1 MRRVVVVV
9 ACVVGVLWL
18 APVSPAARAAPGPVQ
33 AVVGSAASG
42 ATGGRSVLADFNA
55 DTYADLAVG
64 VPFED
69 TSGVDTDD
77 GGVNVIYGSA
87 SGLSATGT
95 PDQLWGQ
102 GSPSVEGTPEEDDN
116 YGQALATGD
125 FNGDDY
131 PDLAV
136 GVPGESAA
144 GVEDGG
150 VSIIYGW
157 WSGLSATAIPDQLI
171 GQDNLNVDGVAESY
185 DHFGE
190 SLAAGD
196 FNLDGYADLAIGVPE
211 EDNDIGFVNVIYGS
225 VNGLSPTAVV
235 LDQYWSQGHPDVEGT
250 PNSGDDFGESLATGH
265 FNADGYA
272 DLAIGVSGEDYR
284 SGVVNVIYGSATGL
298 SATAIPDQIWGQGS
312 PNVEGNPQNDE
323 TFGWRVAAGDFG
335 GSGANDDLAVGVP
348 FDAGFEGAVNVIYGS
363 ASGLSATATPDQL
376 WSQGSLNVE
385 GGAEFGDWFGW
396 SLTVADFGGSIHADL
411 AVGVPFE
418 DTVGPSSEDGGV
430 NVIYGSATGLSAT
443 ATPDQLWGQDTP
455 DVEDT
460 AEYND
465 SFGESL
471 AAGDFN
477 GDGDADL
484 AVGVRDE
491 SVAHSDDGAVNVI
504 YGSAAGL
511 SATTVPDQLW
521 YQGKPDVEGNPEGG
535 DQFGWSLAS
544 T

>member
-1 MRRVVVVV
+1 MEMRRVVVVV

-18 APVSPAARAAPGPVQ
+18 APVSPAARATAGPIQ
-33 AVVGSAASG
+33 AVAGAAASG
-42 ATGGRSVLADFNA
+42 GAMGGRNVLADFNA

-64 VPFED
+64 VPLED
-69 TSGVDTDD
+69 NSSGV
-77 GGVNVIYGSA
+77 VNVIYGSA
-87 SGLSATGT
+87 SGLSATDT
-95 PDQLWGQ
+95 PDQIWGQ
-102 GSPSVEGTPEEDDN
+102 GSPSVEGNPEADDK
-116 YGQALATGD
+116 YGSSLATGD

-131 PDLAV
+131 PDLAI
-136 GVPGESAA
+136 GVPKESAA
-144 GVEDGG
+144 GTEDGG

-157 WSGLSATAIPDQLI
+157 WSGLSATAIPDQFI
-171 GQDNLNVDGVAESY
+171 GQDNLNVEGLAESY

-190 SLAAGD
+190 SLAGGD

-211 EDNDIGFVNVIYGS
+211 EDGDVGVVNVIYGS
-225 VNGLSPTAVV
+225 VNGLSPTAAV
-235 LDQYWSQGHPDVEGT
+235 LDQYWWQGAPNVEGT

-265 FNADGYA
+265 FNDDGYA
-272 DLAIGVSGEDYR
+272 DLAIGVSGEDSR

-298 SATAIPDQIWGQGS
+298 SATAVLDQIWGQGS
-312 PNVEGNPQNDE
+312 PDVEGSPANDE

-335 GSGANDDLAVGVP
+335 GSGARDDLAIGVP
-348 FDAGFEGAVNVIYGS
+348 FESGYEGAVNVIYGS
-363 ASGLSATATPDQL
+363 ASGLSATITPDQL
-376 WSQGSLNVE
+376 WGQDTQDVE
-385 GGAEFGDWFGW
+385 GVAEPGDWFGW
-396 SLTVADFGGSIHADL
+396 SVVAADFGGSIHADL
-411 AVGVPFE
+411 AIGVPDE
-418 DTVGPSSEDGGV
+418 DTIGLGLSSDDGGV

-443 ATPDQLWGQDTP
+443 TTPDQLWRQDTQ

-460 AEYND
+460 TESGD

-484 AVGVRDE
+484 AIGVPEEDGNVGV
-491 SVAHSDDGAVNVI
+491 VNVI

-521 YQGKPDVEGNPEGG
+521 YQGTPDVEGTPNGG
-535 DQFGWSLAS
+535 DEFGSSLTA

>member
-1 MRRVVVVV
+1 MEMRRVVVVV

-18 APVSPAARAAPGPVQ
+18 APVSPAARATAGPIQ
-33 AVVGSAASG
+33 AVAGAAASG
-42 ATGGRSVLADFNA
+42 GAMGGRNVLADFNA

-69 TSGVDTDD
+69 DSGV
-77 GGVNVIYGSA
+77 VNVIYGSA
-87 SGLSATGT
+87 SGLSATAV
-95 PDQLWGQ
+95 PDQIWGQ
-102 GSPSVEGTPEEDDN
+102 GSPSVEGNPETGDD
-116 YGQALATGD
+116 YGQSLATGD

-144 GVEDGG
+144 GTEDGG

-171 GQDNLNVDGVAESY
+171 GQDSLDVDGLAESW

-190 SLAAGD
+190 SLATGD
-196 FNLDGYADLAIGVPE
+196 FNRDGYADLAVGVPE
-211 EDNDIGFVNVIYGS
+211 EDGDVGVVNVIYGS
-225 VNGLSPTAVV
+225 VNGLSPTAAV
-235 LDQYWSQGHPDVEGT
+235 LDQYWWQGYPNVEGT
-250 PNSGDDFGESLATGH
+250 PNSFDDFGESLATGH

-272 DLAIGVSGEDYR
+272 DLAIGVSGEDSR

-298 SATAIPDQIWGQGS
+298 SPTTVPDQLWGQGS
-312 PNVEGNPQNDE
+312 PSVEGNPANDE

-335 GSGANDDLAVGVP
+335 GNGAYDDLAVGVP
-348 FDAGFEGAVNVIYGS
+348 FEGGYEGAVNVIYGS
-363 ASGLSATATPDQL
+363 ASGLSATVTPDQL
-376 WSQGSLNVE
+376 WSQGSPNVE
-385 GGAEFGDWFGW
+385 DNPETGDWFGW
-396 SLTVADFGGSIHADL
+396 SVVAADLGGSIHADL
-411 AVGVPFE
+411 AVGVP
-418 DTVGPSSEDGGV
+418 SEDGDEGVV

-443 ATPDQLWGQDTP
+443 TTPDQLWSQDTQ
-455 DVEDT
+455 DVEGT
-460 AEYND
+460 AGGGD

-477 GDGDADL
+477 DDGDVDL
-484 AVGVRDE
+484 AIGVRGEGVDE
-491 SVAHSDDGAVNVI
+491 GAVNVI
-504 YGSAAGL
+504 YGSATGL

-521 YQGKPDVEGNPEGG
+521 SQGSPNVEGTANGG
-535 DQFGWSLAS
+535 DEFGFSVAA